1 MEPALAAVCL
11 AGGGEGAGPVL
22 PVPGAHAAAHVTR
35 ALGEAVQL
43 QLHSYIYRSHA
54 SIIRQQLEKDAT
66 KILKAKSNSLRIHVR
81 MHLKQRFKSCP
92 HLVHGLLLQGGVRAG
107 GLDAVAGEV
116 VVRRQRGV
124 EREAG
129 AHAAQPGLVV
139 AR

>member
-1 MEPALAAVCL
+1 
-11 AGGGEGAGPVL
+11 
-22 PVPGAHAAAHVTR
+22 
-35 ALGEAVQL
+35 
-43 QLHSYIYRSHA
+43 
-54 SIIRQQLEKDAT
+54 
-66 KILKAKSNSLRIHVR
+66 
-81 MHLKQRFKSCP
+81 MHGL
-92 HLVHGLLLQGGVRAG
+92 LLLLQGGVRAG